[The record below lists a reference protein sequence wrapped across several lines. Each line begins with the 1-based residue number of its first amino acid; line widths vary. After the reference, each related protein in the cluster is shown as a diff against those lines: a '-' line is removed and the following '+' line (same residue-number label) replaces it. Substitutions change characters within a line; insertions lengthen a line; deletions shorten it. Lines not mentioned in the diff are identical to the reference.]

1 MNLKKHVAHQPFSY
15 EVKDATTAV
24 IFIHGIL
31 EGPFQFHELAT
42 KALEQGMATFGIL
55 LPGHGK
61 SAEDFANSN
70 RQQWINYVDKV
81 IKEISQN
88 YPNIIL
94 VGHSM
99 GALLS
104 LLVSEKYDCVIGLFA
119 VAIPLSIKVNLKGFT
134 CSLKVLTGHYDKD
147 DEYVLASYRAW
158 SIPQGTWRNY
168 VRWIPR
174 YIDLFYLIY
183 LTKKELPYLKKPML
197 FIHCGC
203 DEFVRYKTTKILK
216 RKLTNDNYRIEE
228 LKKSGH
234 FYYRDRE
241 NEKLINTFVLFLNQL
256 KE

>member
-1 MNLKKHVAHQPFSY
+1 MNLKKHIAHQPFSY

-31 EGPFQFHELAT
+31 EGPFQFHELAS
-42 KALEQGMATFGIL
+42 KAIQEGVSVFGIL

-70 RQQWINYVDKV
+70 REQWVDYVDNI
-81 IKEISQN
+81 IKQISQK
-88 YPNIIL
+88 YSNIIL

-104 LLVSEKYDCVIGLFA
+104 LLACEKHNNVTGVFA
-119 VAIPLSIKVNLKGFT
+119 MATPLSIKMSLKGFI
-134 CSLKVLTGHYDKD
+134 CSLKVLTGHYDKN
-147 DEYVLASYRAW
+147 DEYVLACYRAW
-158 SIPQGTWRNY
+158 SIPKGTWIVY
-168 VRWIPR
+168 LRWILR

-183 LTKKELPYLKKPML
+183 FTKKQLPYLKKPIQ
-197 FIHCGC
+197 FIHCRY

-216 RKLTNDNYRIEE
+216 RKLTSHNYTIEE
-228 LKKSGH
+228 LNKSGH
-234 FYYRDRE
+234 FYYRDGD
-241 NEKLINTFVLFLNQL
+241 NEKLIKIFISFLNQL

>member
-31 EGPFQFHELAT
+31 EGPFQFHELAN
-42 KALEQGMATFGIL
+42 KAVEQGISTFGIL

-216 RKLTNDNYRIEE
+216 RKLTNHNYRIEE

-234 FYYRDRE
+234 FYYRDGE
-241 NEKLINTFVLFLNQL
+241 NEKLINTFILFLNQL

>member
-15 EVKDATTAV
+15 KVKDATTAV

-104 LLVSEKYDCVIGLFA
+104 
-119 VAIPLSIKVNLKGFT
+119 
-134 CSLKVLTGHYDKD
+134 
-147 DEYVLASYRAW
+147 
-158 SIPQGTWRNY
+158 
-168 VRWIPR
+168 
-174 YIDLFYLIY
+174 
-183 LTKKELPYLKKPML
+183 
-197 FIHCGC
+197 
-203 DEFVRYKTTKILK
+203 
-216 RKLTNDNYRIEE
+216 
-228 LKKSGH
+228 
-234 FYYRDRE
+234 
-241 NEKLINTFVLFLNQL
+241 
-256 KE
+256 